1 MLASDDPGP
10 VQLVGETIFLNGDD
24 GRVGIL
30 MGGGPAPG
38 INSAI
43 SAATIEAVNQGYQVV
58 GILDGFSHLMEGR
71 IDMTLPLEIAD
82 VAHIHHRGGSIIR
95 TSRANP
101 TRRPGHLENTVSS
114 LERLGISY
122 LVTIGGDDTAFSASE
137 VSNQAGS
144 RIRVAHI
151 PKTIDNDL
159 PLPGNMPTF
168 GYETAR
174 HLGTELVRNLIED
187 FRTTN
192 RWYFVTAMGRAA
204 GHLALGIGKA
214 AAATLTIIPEEFPG
228 DRVSL
233 SQVCDVLETAILKR
247 RVMGKD
253 RGLAV
258 VAEGVAEKFDP
269 NELAEIPGVDVS
281 RDQHG
286 HLRLGDIQLEKALR
300 REIQRRFS
308 DRGETLPIV
317 DSNVGYELRSYP
329 PIPFDIDYT
338 RSLGYGA
345 AKFLLTGLDSC
356 SGATGG
362 LICLVNGR
370 IEALPFSQ
378 LRDPSTG
385 RTKVRTVDI
394 DGDGYRIARKYMIRL
409 EKSDLANPEMCRKL
423 AGEAGMSPD
432 AFVHRYRGV
441 VELAGAA

>member
-1 MLASDDPGP
+1 M
-10 VQLVGETIFLNGDD
+10 NGDD

-43 SAATIEAVNQGYQVV
+43 SAATIEAVNQGYEVV

-71 IDMTLPLEIAD
+71 TDMVLPLEIAD
-82 VAHIHHRGGSIIR
+82 VAQIHHRGGSVIR

-101 TRRPGHLENTVSS
+101 TRRPEHLENTVSA
-114 LERLGISY
+114 LGQLGISY

-137 VSNQAGS
+137 VSKRAGN
-144 RIRVAHI
+144 RIKVAHI

-159 PLPGNMPTF
+159 PLPGDMPTF

-228 DRVSL
+228 DRISL

-269 NELAEIPGVDVS
+269 TELASIPGVEVS

-286 HLRLGDIQLEKALR
+286 HLRLGDIQLEKALK

-308 DRGETLPIV
+308 CRGETLQIV
-317 DSNVGYELRSYP
+317 DSSVGYELRSYP

-345 AKFLLTGLDSC
+345 AKFLLTGLDQASDP
-356 SGATGG
+356 SDG
-362 LICLVNGR
+362 LICLVDGR
-370 IEALPFSQ
+370 IQALPFSQ

-394 DGDGYRIARKYMIRL
+394 HGDGYRIARKYMIRL
-409 EKSDLANPEMCRKL
+409 EKSDLADPDMCRKL
-423 AGEAGMSPD
+423 AKEAGMSPD
-432 AFVHRYRGV
+432 AFGDRYSGV

>member
-1 MLASDDPGP
+1 MP
-10 VQLVGETIFLNGDD
+10 VDYLGETIYLNGDD

-43 SAATIEAVNQGYQVV
+43 SAATIEAVNQGYEVV

-71 IDMTLPLEIAD
+71 TDMVVPLSIVD
-82 VAHIHHRGGSIIR
+82 VAQIHHRGGSIIR

-101 TRRPGHLENTVSS
+101 TRRPEHLENTVSA
-114 LERLGISY
+114 LQRLGVSY

-137 VSNQAGS
+137 VSSHAGN

-174 HLGTELVRNLIED
+174 HLGTEIVRNLIED

-192 RWYFVTAMGRAA
+192 RWYLVTAMGRAA

-228 DRVSL
+228 DRIRL
-233 SQVCDVLETAILKR
+233 SQVCDILETAIFKR
-247 RVMGKD
+247 RVMGKS

-258 VAEGVAEKFDP
+258 IAEGVAERFDP
-269 NELAEIPGVDVS
+269 EELASIPGVEVS

-300 REIQRRFS
+300 REIQTRFAV
-308 DRGETLPIV
+308 RGENLQIV

-345 AKFLLTGLDSC
+345 ARFLLGSAEQSPDT
-356 SGATGG
+356 TGG
-362 LICLVNGR
+362 LICQVNGK
-370 IEALPFSQ
+370 IEVLPFSQ

-394 DGDGYRIARKYMIRL
+394 HGDGYRIARKYMIRL
-409 EKSDLANPEMCRKL
+409 EKSDLKDPNMCRKL
-423 AGEAGMSPD
+423 ADQVGMTPD
-432 AFVHRYRGV
+432 AFVQRYGGV
-441 VELAGAA
+441 VELAGAN

>member
-1 MLASDDPGP
+1 M
-10 VQLVGETIFLNGDD
+10 NGDN

-43 SAATIEAVNQGYQVV
+43 SSATIEAVNLGYEVI
-58 GILDGFSHLMEGR
+58 GILDGFSHLMKGR
-71 IDMTLPLEIAD
+71 TDMVMPLTISD
-82 VAHIHHRGGSIIR
+82 VSQIHYRGGSIIR
-95 TSRANP
+95 TSRDNP
-101 TRRPGHLENTVSS
+101 TRQQEHLDNTVST
-114 LERLGISY
+114 LETLGISY
-122 LVTIGGDDTAFSASE
+122 LITIGGDDTAFSASE
-137 VSNQAGS
+137 VSRQAGN
-144 RIRVAHI
+144 RISVAHI

-159 PLPGNMPTF
+159 PLPDNMPTF

-204 GHLALGIGKA
+204 GHLALGIGKS

-228 DRVSL
+228 DRISL
-233 SQVCDVLETAILKR
+233 RQVCDVLETAILKR
-247 RVMGKD
+247 RVMGKS

-258 VAEGVAEKFDP
+258 VAEGVAERFNP
-269 NELAEIPGVDVS
+269 LELAEIPGVEVS

-286 HLRLGDIQLEKALR
+286 HLRLGDIQLEKALK
-300 REIQRRFS
+300 REIQRRFAA
-308 DRGETLPIV
+308 RGENIAIV

-345 AKFLLTGLDSC
+345 SRYLLTGLGD
-356 SGATGG
+356 GPRGDGG
-362 LICLVNGR
+362 LICLIEGR
-370 IEALPFSQ
+370 IEAVPFDQ

-385 RTKVRTVDI
+385 RTRVRRVDI
-394 DGDGYRIARKYMIRL
+394 HGDAYRVAREYMIRL
-409 EKSDLANPEMCRKL
+409 EKADLEDPEMLSEL
-423 AGEAGMSPD
+423 ASAANLSPD
-432 AFVHRYRGV
+432 AFTLRYGSV
-441 VELAGAA
+441 VELAGAV

>member
-1 MLASDDPGP
+1 M
-10 VQLVGETIFLNGDD
+10 NGDD

-43 SAATIEAVNQGYQVV
+43 SAATIEAVNQGHEVV

-71 IDMTLPLEIAD
+71 TDMVLPLNIAD
-82 VAHIHHRGGSIIR
+82 VAQIHHRGGSILR

-101 TRRPGHLENTVSS
+101 TRWPEHLANTVGALEN
-114 LERLGISY
+114 LGVSY

-137 VSNQAGS
+137 VSKQAGN
-144 RIRVAHI
+144 RVRVAHI

-192 RWYFVTAMGRAA
+192 RWYLVTAMGRAA

-228 DRVSL
+228 DRISL
-233 SQVCDVLETAILKR
+233 SQVCDVVETAIFKR
-247 RVMGKD
+247 RVMGKG

-258 VAEGVAEKFDP
+258 VAEGVAERFDP
-269 NELAEIPGVDVS
+269 EELASIPGVEVS

-300 REIQRRFS
+300 REIQRRFAS
-308 DRGETLPIV
+308 RGETLQII

-345 AKFLLTGLDSC
+345 AKFLLGGLDNS
-356 SGATGG
+356 ADAAGG
-362 LICLVNGR
+362 LVCLVNGR
-370 IEALPFSQ
+370 IEVLPFTQ

-385 RTKVRTVDI
+385 RTRVRTVDI
-394 DGDGYRIARKYMIRL
+394 NGDSYRVARKYMIRL
-409 EKSDLANPEMCRKL
+409 EKSDLNDPVMCRNL
-423 AGEAGMSPD
+423 ADQAGMTPD
-432 AFVHRYRGV
+432 AFVQRYGGV
-441 VELAGAA
+441 VKLAGAT

>member
-1 MLASDDPGP
+1 M
-10 VQLVGETIFLNGDD
+10 NGDR

-43 SAATIEAVNQGYQVV
+43 SSATIEAVNLGYEVV
-58 GILDGFSHLMEGR
+58 GILDGFSHLMKGR
-71 IDMTLPLEIAD
+71 TDMVLPLGIAD
-82 VAHIHHRGGSIIR
+82 VSQIHHRGGSIIR
-95 TSRANP
+95 TSRENP
-101 TRRPGHLENTVSS
+101 TRRAEDLENAVSA
-114 LERLGISY
+114 LESLGITF

-137 VSNQAGS
+137 VSRHAGR
-144 RIRVAHI
+144 RIKVAHI

-214 AAATLTIIPEEFPG
+214 AAATLTIIPEEFSG
-228 DRVSL
+228 ERISL
-233 SQVCDVLETAILKR
+233 KQVCDVLETAILKR
-247 RVMGKD
+247 RVMGKT

-258 VAEGVAEKFDP
+258 VAEGVAERFDLE
-269 NELAEIPGVDVS
+269 ELAQIPGVEVS

-300 REIQRRFS
+300 REIQRRFAE
-308 DRGETLPIV
+308 RGESLAII

-338 RSLGYGA
+338 RSLGFGA
-345 AKFLLTGLDSC
+345 ARFLLAESDNGS
-356 SGATGG
+356 AVEGG
-362 LICLVNGR
+362 LICLVDGR
-370 IEALPFSQ
+370 IEVLPFSQ
-378 LRDPSTG
+378 LRDPTTG
-385 RTKVRTVDI
+385 RTRVRTVDI
-394 DGDGYRIARKYMIRL
+394 RGDGYRAARKYMIRL
-409 EKSDLANPEMCRKL
+409 ERTDLEDVQMLDKL
-423 AGEAGMSPD
+423 AAEAGMSSD
-432 AFVHRYRGV
+432 EFVQRFGGV
-441 VELAGAA
+441 VELAGAL

>member
-1 MLASDDPGP
+1 M
-10 VQLVGETIFLNGDD
+10 NGDD

-43 SAATIEAVNQGYQVV
+43 SAATIEAINRGCKVV

-71 IDMTLPLEIAD
+71 TDMTLPLAIAD
-82 VAHIHHRGGSIIR
+82 VAQIHHRGGSIIR

-101 TRRPGHLENTVSS
+101 TRRPEHLENTVSA
-114 LERLGISY
+114 LRKLRISY

-137 VSNQAGS
+137 VSRQAGS

-214 AAATLTIIPEEFPG
+214 AAATLTIIPEEFTD
-228 DRVSL
+228 DRISL
-233 SQVCDVLETAILKR
+233 RQVCDVLETAILKR

-258 VAEGVAEKFDP
+258 VAEGVAERFDP
-269 NELAEIPGVDVS
+269 DELEDIPGVEVA

-308 DRGETLPIV
+308 SRGENLQIV

-345 AKFLLTGLDSC
+345 ARFLLTGLDQASDV
-356 SGATGG
+356 TGG

-370 IEALPFSQ
+370 IEALPFDQ

-394 DGDGYRIARKYMIRL
+394 NGDGYRIARKYMIRL
-409 EKSDLANPEMCRKL
+409 EKSDLENSDMCRKL
-423 AGEAGMSPD
+423 AKEAGVSPD
-432 AFVHRYRGV
+432 VFVNRYRGV